1 MSNDFPTM
9 RDGIQDVETGE
20 VEYIFAERE
29 PPAQRQRI
37 EVDAETGEPECSKI
51 TVRYLKRKSFQIP
64 KKYLKSPPEDDEEDF
79 DGPSC
84 SKKIAPY
91 NPFDKEALIRM
102 DCVNKDIVLGFTK
115 SSYLLF
121 LVPSVFCFTKMT
133 AIFILACESVLHYLS
148 HYKNRNNSNLNIFYR
163 SPLHLLTSQFCR
175 ECCAENEMDSIRKLH
190 EISSSRMKISFKD
203 VTKVMG

>member
-1 MSNDFPTM
+1 MSDDFPM
-9 RDGIQDVETGE
+9 IRDGVQDVETGE
-20 VEYIFAERE
+20 IEYVYADRE
-29 PPAQRQRI
+29 PSAQPQRV

-51 TVRYLKRKSFQIP
+51 TVRYIKRKSFQIP
-64 KKYLKSPPEDDEEDF
+64 KHYLKSPPEDDDY

-91 NPFDKEALIRM
+91 NPFDKEAFIRRM
-102 DCVNKDIVLGFTK
+102 DCVNTQDIVLGFTK

-133 AIFILACESVLHYLS
+133 AVFILAFESILHYLS
-148 HYKNRNNSNLNIFYR
+148 HYKNRNNRNSNIFYR

-175 ECCAENEMDSIRKLH
+175 ECVAQNEMDSIRRLH
-190 EISSSRMKISFKD
+190 KISSTRLNINFKD
-203 VTKVMG
+203 VTKVIV